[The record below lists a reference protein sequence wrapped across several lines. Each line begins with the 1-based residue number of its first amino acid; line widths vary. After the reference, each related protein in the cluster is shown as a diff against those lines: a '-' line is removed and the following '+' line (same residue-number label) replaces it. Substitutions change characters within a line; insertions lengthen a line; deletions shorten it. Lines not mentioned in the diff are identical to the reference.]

1 MVNQY
6 GLDVS
11 TLQNDAENFNQTPLF
26 EACAAK
32 DQEKALILA
41 KFFIGQG
48 VSPTQQDRLNQLP
61 LYYAVREGH
70 TELIDLLLSQGS
82 SVNHLDIYGQ
92 NPIFYCVREGNLPT
106 TQQLIDAGSHV
117 DLVDENG
124 HTPIYYAIK

>member
-1 MVNQY
+1 M
-6 GLDVS
+6 
-11 TLQNDAENFNQTPLF
+11 
-26 EACAAK
+26 
-32 DQEKALILA
+32 
-41 KFFIGQG
+41 
-48 VSPTQQDRLNQLP
+48 
-61 LYYAVREGH
+61 REGH